1 MATLIESVETFEGIQ
16 WQRNIYFS
24 RSIDGPAQPLDCMNE
39 CVNVQSGVCHL
50 FVFENRICYLGRE
63 DITNGTVAVNL
74 PHVTVYALT
83 GIPIFCTI
91 VRL

>member
-39 CVNVQSGVCHL
+39 CINVQAGVCQL
-50 FVFENRICYLGRE
+50 FAFENGICYLGRE